1 MLEMLLTRENIAVVG
16 KASNGAETIE
26 LMQQLRPDLLVID
39 IVMPVLNGLE
49 VITQLH
55 KLRLPVKILVFTG
68 MDAQSFGSRCR
79 QAGAAGFVQKAENH
93 HELLAAVRAV
103 LSGYTYYPAEEYIA
117 GNHLL
122 PTEALTTEEKL
133 ASLTGREMMV
143 LVHLARGF
151 SNIEIAKIL
160 NLSNKTISTYK
171 TRLLKKLGMKNLVDL
186 IDVAI
191 RQHLI

>member
-1 MLEMLLTRENIAVVG
+1 MLLTRENITVVG
-16 KASNGAETIE
+16 KASDGSKTIKM
-26 LMQQLRPDLLVID
+26 MQQLRPDLLILD
-39 IVMPVLNGLE
+39 ILMPGINGLE
-49 VITQLH
+49 VITQLREQ
-55 KLRLPVKILVFTG
+55 KLPIKIIVFSG
-68 MDAQSFGSRCR
+68 MDTQSFGSRGR
-79 QAGAAGFVQKAENH
+79 QAGAAGFVQKAETH

-103 LSGYTYYPAEEYIA
+103 RSGYTYFPAEEYIA

-122 PTEALTTEEKL
+122 PTDALTTEEKL
-133 ASLTGREMMV
+133 ASLTDREMMV

-151 SNIEIAKIL
+151 SNIEIANIL
-160 NLSNKTISTYK
+160 SLSNKTISTYK